1 MIDRAHTETTLW
13 RTAVSSFSYY
23 PSKHI
28 DEPGYTLGED
38 IGWCLEPLKEVDQTV
53 LVRLSD
59 LLAAAIV
66 DPTAHRTAL
75 TQELERLAD
84 R

>member
-13 RTAVSSFSYY
+13 RTAVSAFSYY
-23 PSKHI
+23 PTKHV
-28 DEPGYTLGED
+28 DEPGYTVDED
-38 IGWCLEPLKEVDQTV
+38 IAWCLEPLNEVDQTA
-53 LVRLSD
+53 LARLAD

-75 TQELERLAD
+75 TKELERLAD

>member
-13 RTAVSSFSYY
+13 RTAVSAFSCY
-23 PSKHI
+23 PTKHI
-28 DEPGYTLGED
+28 DEPGYTVDED
-38 IGWCLEPLKEVDQTV
+38 ITWCLEPLRGVDPTA
-53 LVRLSD
+53 LARLSD
-59 LLAAAIV
+59 LVATAIV

-75 TQELERLAD
+75 TKELERLTD

>member
-23 PSKHI
+23 PTKHI

-38 IGWCLEPLKEVDQTV
+38 IAWCLEPLRGVDETD
-53 LVRLSD
+53 LERLSD
-59 LLAAAIV
+59 LVAKTIV

-75 TQELERLAD
+75 TKELERLAD